1 MGLRFRK
8 SITLCKG
15 VRLNIGKTG
24 VSLSAGVPGFRKT
37 IHSSGR
43 VTTSVGIPGTG
54 IYYVDTKNPKK
65 DNTPAKPKRQ
75 NQTPAY
81 TWQPKPA
88 APSVPAQ
95 QPDTPVY
102 PYTVPNDTPTPAP
115 QEKPV
120 QAAPV
125 TNGNDVIKSPV
136 IPAPM
141 PQVQPTPAAKPIVPA
156 PEPQPAPIPDV
167 VVPSMLVTELF
178 EHCDYPVKWI
188 DVLSCKEPP
197 EDGYN
202 QETWEY
208 LRSKAL
214 DVFDGH
220 VEAMLEIVEHINP
233 YNDLLDYLNE
243 FEFEADD
250 TECREITCNMLRG
263 SLGEEKED
271 AAASLIIRLARDTF
285 ALLPVAAVRIHVN
298 NAPRSIISDVYFER
312 DLFAETVFE
321 KRDPSELL
329 NSLSSKWM

>member
-24 VSLSAGVPGFRKT
+24 VSLSTGVPGFRKT

-65 DNTPAKPKRQ
+65 DNTPAKRQ

-88 APSVPAQ
+88 APSVPVQ
-95 QPDTPVY
+95 QPNTPVY
-102 PYTVPNDTPTPAP
+102 PYNYTPAP
-115 QEKPV
+115 VPKEKPV
-120 QAAPV
+120 QVAPV
-125 TNGNDVIKSPV
+125 TNGSNVVNTPT
-136 IPAPM
+136 IPAAM
-141 PQVQPTPAAKPIVPA
+141 PQVQPTPADKPIVPA
-156 PEPQPAPIPDV
+156 PEPQLAPIPDV
-167 VVPSMLVTELF
+167 VVPSILVTELF
-178 EHCDYPVKWI
+178 EHCDYPVRWI

-202 QETWEY
+202 METWEY

-214 DVFDGH
+214 DVFDGN
-220 VEAMLEIVEHINP
+220 VDAILEIIEHINP
-233 YNDLLDYLNE
+233 YDDLLDYLTE

-250 TECREITCNMLRG
+250 AECLEIACNMLRG
-263 SLGEEKED
+263 SLGKEKED

-285 ALLPVAAVRIHVN
+285 ALLPVAAVRIHVK

-312 DLFAETVFE
+312 DLFAETIFE
-321 KRDPSELL
+321 NKDPSDLL
-329 NSLSSKWM
+329 ESLHCSTH

>member
-81 TWQPKPA
+81 TWQPKA
-88 APSVPAQ
+88 VAPSMPEH
-95 QPDTPVY
+95 QPNTPVY
-102 PYTVPNDTPTPAP
+102 PYTVPSSTPAPVP

-120 QAAPV
+120 QMTPV
-125 TNGNDVIKSPV
+125 TNGNDVVKAPTIT
-136 IPAPM
+136 APM
-141 PQVQPTPAAKPIVPA
+141 SQVQPSPAVKPITPA

-167 VVPSMLVTELF
+167 DVPSVLVIELF

-188 DVLSCKEPP
+188 DVLTCKEPP

-202 QETWEY
+202 LETWEY
-208 LRSKAL
+208 LRSKAIA
-214 DVFDGH
+214 VFEGNVD
-220 VEAMLEIVEHINP
+220 AMLDIVEHINP
-233 YNDLLDYLNE
+233 YDDLLDYLTE
-243 FEFEADD
+243 FKFEADD
-250 TECREITCNMLRG
+250 AECLEITCSMLRG
-263 SLGEEKED
+263 SLGKEKED

-285 ALLPVAAVRIHVN
+285 ALLPVASIRIHVN
-298 NAPRSIISDVYFER
+298 NAPPSIISDVYFER
-312 DLFAETVFE
+312 DLFAATIFE
-321 KRDPSELL
+321 SKDPSKLL
-329 NSLSSKWM
+329 DSLSSK

>member
-24 VSLSAGVPGFRKT
+24 VSLSTGVPGFRKT

-88 APSVPAQ
+88 VPSVLSQ
-95 QPDTPVY
+95 QPNTPVY
-102 PYTVPNDTPTPAP
+102 PYTVPNYTPAPAP
-115 QEKPV
+115 QEKPIRAV
-120 QAAPV
+120 PV
-125 TNGNDVIKSPV
+125 SNGNDIVKAPAIPV
-136 IPAPM
+136 PM
-141 PQVQPTPAAKPIVPA
+141 PQVQPTPAVKPIAPA

-167 VVPSMLVTELF
+167 VVPSVMVTELF

-202 QETWEY
+202 LETWEY

-214 DVFDGH
+214 DVFDGK
-220 VEAMLEIVEHINP
+220 VEAMLEIIEHINP
-233 YNDLLDYLNE
+233 YDDLLDYLTE

-250 TECREITCNMLRG
+250 AECLEITCNMLRG
-263 SLGEEKED
+263 SLGKEKED

-285 ALLPVAAVRIHVN
+285 ALLPVASVRIHVT

-312 DLFAETVFE
+312 NLFAETIFE
-321 KRDPSELL
+321 NKDPSDLL
-329 NSLSSKWM
+329 ESLHCATH

>member
-24 VSLSAGVPGFRKT
+24 MSLSAGVPGFRKT

-65 DNTPAKPKRQ
+65 DNTPAQPKRQ

-81 TWQPKPA
+81 TWQPKPV
-88 APSVPAQ
+88 APSMPEP
-95 QPDTPVY
+95 QPNTPVY
-102 PYTVPNDTPTPAP
+102 PYTVPSGTPAPVP

-120 QAAPV
+120 QTAPV
-125 TNGNDVIKSPV
+125 TNGNDVVKAPT

-141 PQVQPTPAAKPIVPA
+141 SQVQLTPAVKPITPA
-156 PEPQPAPIPDV
+156 PEPQPSPIPDV
-167 VVPSMLVTELF
+167 NVPSVLVTELF
-178 EHCDYPVKWI
+178 KHCDYPVKWI
-188 DVLSCKEPP
+188 DVLTCKEPL

-202 QETWEY
+202 LETWEY
-208 LRSKAL
+208 LRSKAIAVFEGNVDAML
-214 DVFDGH
+214 DV
-220 VEAMLEIVEHINP
+220 VEHINP
-233 YNDLLDYLNE
+233 YDDLLDYLTE

-250 TECREITCNMLRG
+250 AECLEITCSMLRG
-263 SLGEEKED
+263 SLCKEKED

-285 ALLPVAAVRIHVN
+285 ALLPVASIRIHVN
-298 NAPRSIISDVYFER
+298 NAPPSIISDVNFER
-312 DLFAETVFE
+312 DLFAETIFE
-321 KRDPSELL
+321 NKDPSNLL
-329 NSLSSKWM
+329 NSLSSNRM

>member
-24 VSLSAGVPGFRKT
+24 VSLSTGVPGFRKT
-37 IHSSGR
+37 IHSSGKI
-43 VTTSVGIPGTG
+43 TTSVGIPGTG

-65 DNTPAKPKRQ
+65 DNTPAKHKRQ

-81 TWQPKPA
+81 TWQPKSA
-88 APSVPAQ
+88 VHSVPSQ
-95 QPDTPVY
+95 QPNTPVY
-102 PYTVPNDTPTPAP
+102 PHAVPSYTPAPAP

-125 TNGNDVIKSPV
+125 TNGKEVIKVPA

-141 PQVQPTPAAKPIVPA
+141 PQVQPVPVTEPIVPA
-156 PEPQPAPIPDV
+156 PEPPPAPIPDV
-167 VVPSMLVTELF
+167 VVPSVLVTELF

-197 EDGYN
+197 EDGCN
-202 QETWEY
+202 LETWEY

-214 DVFDGH
+214 DVFDGN
-220 VEAMLEIVEHINP
+220 VEAMLEVVEHINP
-233 YNDLLDYLNE
+233 YDDLLDYLTE

-250 TECREITCNMLRG
+250 AECLEITCYMLRG
-263 SLGEEKED
+263 SLGKERED

-285 ALLPVAAVRIHVN
+285 ALLPVTSVRIHVN
-298 NAPRSIISDVYFER
+298 NTPCSIISDVYFER
-312 DLFAETVFE
+312 DLFAETIFE
-321 KRDPSELL
+321 NKDPSELL